1 MNQKTIK
8 DIQTKLLEDLIELQF
23 PGQLMVGDICVTF
36 SDNMVE
42 NIMQEWV
49 EGWLQKNGID
59 YALNDNT
66 QMPPDFYLNP
76 DNKKEGLM
84 EIKAFT
90 GSPNFDVAAFRSFIN
105 LVIEKPWKLH
115 SKHLLIKYKMENGIV
130 TVEQFWLKNLWEI
143 CSTSS
148 AWPVKVQYKNKVI
161 VNIRPSVWY
170 SDRADFSPFDS
181 LEDFLAAIEETIYQ
195 YPDTRTT
202 IALHWKEKL
211 KKSYENHYGC
221 ELNIPRWYDIKDK
234 YVKER

>member
-1 MNQKTIK
+1 MEQKVIEDICCELSK
-8 DIQTKLLEDLIELQF
+8 DLLGLQF
-23 PGQLMVGDICVTF
+23 PGKLKVGNYYVSFSEVIVTELI
-36 SDNMVE
+36 S
-42 NIMQEWV
+42 QWV
-49 EGWLQKNGID
+49 EDWLKKYGIV
-59 YALNDNT
+59 YALNDLT
-66 QMPPDFYLNP
+66 SDWL
-76 DNKKEGLM
+76 
-84 EIKAFT
+84 EIKSFT

-115 SKHLLIKYKMENGIV
+115 SKHLLIKYKMEDGVV

-148 AWPVKVQYKNKVI
+148 TWPVKVQYKNKVI

-170 SDRADFSPFDS
+170 SDRADFSPFES

-211 KKSYENHYGC
+211 MKSYQNHYGRT
-221 ELNIPRWYDIKDK
+221 LNIPRWYDIKHK
-234 YVKER
+234 YVKE

>member
-1 MNQKTIK
+1 MEQKVIEDICCELSK
-8 DIQTKLLEDLIELQF
+8 DLLGLQF
-23 PGQLMVGDICVTF
+23 PGKLKVGNYYVSFSEVIVTELI
-36 SDNMVE
+36 S
-42 NIMQEWV
+42 QWV
-49 EGWLQKNGID
+49 EDWLKKYGID
-59 YALNDNT
+59 YALNDLT
-66 QMPPDFYLNP
+66 SDWL
-76 DNKKEGLM
+76 
-84 EIKAFT
+84 EIKSFT

-115 SKHLLIKYKMENGIV
+115 SKHLLIKYKMEDGVV

-148 AWPVKVQYKNKVI
+148 TWPVKVQYKNKVI

-170 SDRADFSPFDS
+170 SDRADFSPFES

-211 KKSYENHYGC
+211 MKSYQNHYGRT
-221 ELNIPRWYDIKDK
+221 LNIPRWYDIKHK
-234 YVKER
+234 YVKE